1 VLRRAAYACA
11 SSRTEGASVIKL
23 VLLAATGGAL
33 GSSARYLVSIGAGKL
48 LGMGFPWGTLI
59 VNIVGCFV
67 MGLLVGLGATR
78 LTISDEARVFI
89 ATGILGGFTTFSAFS
104 ADVLLLIERRHFGLA
119 ALYLTGSV
127 GLSLLAVFAGLYLI
141 RSWQT

>member
-1 VLRRAAYACA
+1 M
-11 SSRTEGASVIKL
+11 KL
-23 VLLAATGGAL
+23 VLLAAAGGAL
-33 GSSARYLVSIGAGKL
+33 GSSARYLVSIGAGRL

-59 VNIVGCFV
+59 VNIAGCFI
-67 MGLLVGLGATR
+67 MGVLVGLGAHR
-78 LTISDEARVFI
+78 LTLSDEARVFM

-104 ADVLLLIERRHFGLA
+104 ADFALLLGRKHFGYA

-127 GLSLLAVFAGLYLI
+127 ALSLLAVFAGLYLI

>member
-1 VLRRAAYACA
+1 M
-11 SSRTEGASVIKL
+11 KL
-23 VLLAATGGAL
+23 VLLAAAGGAL
-33 GSSARYLVSIGAGKL
+33 GSSARYLVNIGAGKL

-59 VNIVGCFV
+59 VNIAGCFI
-67 MGLLVGLGATR
+67 MGVLVGLGAHR
-78 LTISDEARVFI
+78 LTLSDEARVFI

-104 ADVLLLIERRHFGLA
+104 ADFALLFGRKYFGYA

-127 GLSLLAVFAGLYLI
+127 ALSLLAVFAGLYLI

>member
-1 VLRRAAYACA
+1 M
-11 SSRTEGASVIKL
+11 KL
-23 VLLAATGGAL
+23 VLLAAAGGAL
-33 GSSARYLVSIGAGKL
+33 GSSARYLVNIGAGKL

-59 VNIVGCFV
+59 VNIAGCFI
-67 MGLLVGLGATR
+67 MGVLVGLGAHR
-78 LTISDEARVFI
+78 LTLSDEARVFM

-104 ADVLLLIERRHFGLA
+104 ADFALLFGRKHFGYA